1 MARVT
6 GFGTGFDAAA
16 FRTAIKNTM
25 RMGAPQDTNERA
37 TFIWTTTKTYSR
49 ADSGGKPW
57 TKDAS
62 VQTTSAHDPVQI
74 DVAVEF
80 VPRSTLAGGT
90 PVGNFETPRA
100 IITVLD
106 EDYAL
111 IEGADK
117 VLLGENTYNI
127 DFVAPPIGLFEV
139 TVYQLH
145 CSARDES

>member
-6 GFGTGFDAAA
+6 GFGTGFDADA

-25 RMGAPQDTNERA
+25 KMGAPQDTTQRA

-49 ADSGGKPW
+49 SDSGGKPW
-57 TKDAS
+57 TKDAT
-62 VQTTSAHDPVQI
+62 VATTTTHAPVQV

-80 VPRSTLAGGT
+80 IPRSTLAGGT
-90 PVGNFETPRA
+90 PIGNFETPRA

-106 EDYAL
+106 EDYTS

-117 VLLGENTYNI
+117 VLLGTNTYNI
-127 DFVAPPIGLFEV
+127 DFIAPPIGLFEV
-139 TVYQLH
+139 TVIQIH
-145 CSARDES
+145 CSAGDES